1 MRILVAVRILTHET
15 ARSVLA
21 VLGVFA
27 AIVLVFLQ
35 LGFYSSVPI
44 GATTIYKALAYDL
57 ILVSRDYEFQ
67 MRTDR
72 FPRRRLQQALAL
84 PEIESAAGFYQ
95 RYARWLNIGGRLQR
109 EVFVMGVDPDR
120 ETFLVP
126 AIASQAALLK
136 RPDTALVDVETRPE
150 FGSRLGATVEIEGR
164 AVQIVGEYPLG
175 MGFLGL
181 GAIVVSD
188 QNFIRLFPIQTLSEV
203 HAGLLRLRPGTDP
216 EAAAARLRALLP
228 RDTEVLTRSQFEARE
243 RAYWVNTTSTGLIFG
258 FGAIIAAIVGTAIL
272 FQTLSTLILRNLRE
286 YAVLKAMGYEER
298 YLAGIVVTQ
307 ALLISLVAFAPAVV
321 ASYGLYDLTRW
332 ATRLPVFMTEA
343 RISAVLAATVAASIA
358 GGLLTLRL
366 LRRADPA
373 DLF

>member
-15 ARSVLA
+15 ARSILA

-35 LGFYSSVPI
+35 LGFYSSVPL
-44 GATTIYKALAYDL
+44 GATTIYSALSFDL
-57 ILVSRDYEFQ
+57 MLISRDYAFQ
-67 MRTDR
+67 IRTDH

-120 ETFLVP
+120 ETFLLP

-136 RPDTALVDVETRPE
+136 RPDTAFVDAETRPE
-150 FGSRLGATVEIEGR
+150 FGSRLGSTVEIEGR
-164 AVQIVGEYPLG
+164 AIRIVGEYPLG
-175 MGFLGL
+175 TGFLGL

-188 QNFIRLFPIQTLSEV
+188 QNFIRLFPAQTLSEV
-203 HAGLLRLRPGTDP
+203 HTGLLRLRPGADP
-216 EAAAARLRALLP
+216 QTAVTRLRALLP
-228 RDTEVLTRSQFEARE
+228 RDTEILTRSQFLAKE
-243 RAYWVNTTSTGLIFG
+243 RAYWLSTTSTGLVFG
-258 FGAIIAAIVGTAIL
+258 FGAIVAAIVGTAIL

-286 YAVLKAMGYEER
+286 YAVLKAMGYAER

-307 ALLISLVAFAPAVV
+307 ALLISLVAFAPAVA
-321 ASYGLYDLTRW
+321 ASYGLYDFTRW

-343 RISAVLAATVAASIA
+343 RIGVVLVATIAASIA
-358 GGLLTLRL
+358 GGMLTFRL